1 MRNDIP
7 APTAA
12 TAALDAR
19 RIAAA
24 ASRAVDDHSFLQQLR
39 DRGATRTPDGMP
51 PTRRTGSLHVD
62 ADAETRRIKRRDHPR
77 QQHAGHDRITSRSR
91 NGFDGALRR
100 GSRLAVDRPLL
111 CGNQLLE
118 AGTEATVE
126 TIFPKLRIRGDHQ
139 DAAATVNFDDAAD
152 PIVGNRP
159 GRRQRQRA
167 SRQPAYNSRAGIDAG
182 YNPYSN
188 LLGKE
193 YENQQGFSLAE
204 LRSGKAKLH
213 AGVGVNAYA
222 LAHARHD

>member
-152 PIVGNRP
+152 MT
-159 GRRQRQRA
+159 RRIPTIELAAPVDIDPA
-167 SRQPAYNSRAGIDAG
+167 SISFDVTV
-182 YNPYSN
+182 
-188 LLGKE
+188 LD
-193 YENQQGFSLAE
+193 
-204 LRSGKAKLH
+204 H
-213 AGVGVNAYA
+213 
-222 LAHARHD
+222 